1 MLKIG
6 EHRMCLEKIGKSYQL
21 KIKDMIVEIQYSEN
35 NKNLKDCINHIL
47 KQKMSKNQ
55 ITL

>member
-1 MLKIG
+1 
-6 EHRMCLEKIGKSYQL
+6 MCLKKIEKSYQL
-21 KIKDMIVEIQYSEN
+21 KIRDMVVEIQYSEN
-35 NKNLKDCINHIL
+35 NKNLKDCIYHIL

>member
-1 MLKIG
+1 MG
-6 EHRMCLEKIGKSYQL
+6 EHKMCLEKTAKSYQL